1 MRTLFHL
8 ALSPQSRLV
17 RLVFGEKR
25 MEAHLRAEPI
35 WDRRED
41 FLAINPA
48 GQVPVMVEDDGTTIA
63 GATPIAEYL
72 EEVCPEPALLQGDP
86 SERAE
91 IRRLVGWFE
100 IGGASGKGKSVA
112 VRVI

>member
-41 FLAINPA
+41 FLANNPA
-48 GQVPVMVEDDGTTIA
+48 GQVPVMVAADGTTID
-63 GATPIAEYL
+63 GATPIADYL
-72 EEVCPEPALLQGDP
+72 AELCPQPAQLPANP
-86 SERAE
+86 SPRAE
-91 IRRLVGWFE
+91 THRHRT
-100 IGGASGKGKSVA
+100 GAREGQ
-112 VRVI
+112 RE